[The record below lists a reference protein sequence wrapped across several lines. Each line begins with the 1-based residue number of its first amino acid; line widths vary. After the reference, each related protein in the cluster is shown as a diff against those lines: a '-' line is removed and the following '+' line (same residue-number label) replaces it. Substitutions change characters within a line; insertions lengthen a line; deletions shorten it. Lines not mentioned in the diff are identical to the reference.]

1 MLSALSVVDITQDS
15 GSCDGGSIPSE
26 RVFVTVYSI
35 LQTTSFSKTL
45 FSSGLHRT
53 YDYIKFCGDV
63 FLMAFVGILWF
74 FLIKNNMRG
83 WRVASNSIFELEVF
97 CAPYLTR
104 VPLFNDL

>member
-1 MLSALSVVDITQDS
+1 MRALSVVDIIQDS

-45 FSSGLHRT
+45 FSSGLHCT

-63 FLMAFVGILWF
+63 FFDGLCGDFVGV
-74 FLIKNNMRG
+74 FLIKN
-83 WRVASNSIFELEVF
+83 
-97 CAPYLTR
+97 
-104 VPLFNDL
+104 